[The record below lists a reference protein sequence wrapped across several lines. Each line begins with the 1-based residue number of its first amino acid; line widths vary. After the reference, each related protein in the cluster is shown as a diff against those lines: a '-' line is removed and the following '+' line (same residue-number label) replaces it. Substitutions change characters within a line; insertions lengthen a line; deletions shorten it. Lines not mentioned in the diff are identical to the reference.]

1 MGKDMPKVSSK
12 RQITLPIDL
21 CEEAHIAPGDMV
33 ETYVYRGQITVVK
46 KEAGA
51 AEGVLRHLRG
61 DRRITDEQS
70 RQRALA
76 E

>member
-1 MGKDMPKVSSK
+1 MPKVSSK

-21 CEEAHIAPGDMV
+21 CEEVDIAPGDMV
-33 ETYVYRGQITVVK
+33 EMYVYRGQITVVK
-46 KEAGA
+46 KETGA
-51 AEGVLRHLRG
+51 AKGVIRHLRG
-61 DRRITDEQS
+61 DSRITDEQS

>member
-1 MGKDMPKVSSK
+1 MPKVSSK

-21 CEEAHIAPGDMV
+21 CEEADIAPGDIV
-33 ETYVYRGQITVVK
+33 ETYLYRGQITVVK

-51 AEGVLRHLRG
+51 AEGILKHIRG

-70 RQRALA
+70 RQRALT